1 MAGDSTF
8 DGLIDRVRAGD
19 QDAAAE
25 LVKLYEPEIRR
36 AVRYRLADARLGTLL
51 ESMDICQSVLKSF
64 FVRAAAGQYELKT
77 PQQLLALL
85 ATMARN
91 KLHSQA
97 RRHQTLSR
105 DRRRAAPGGLDEEVL
120 VDPGDS
126 PSGEVDARDLLNEV
140 RRRLTPDEQRLM
152 DLRNQG
158 HEWAAIAEQVGGS
171 ADSARVRLR
180 RALDR
185 IAEQL
190 GLDDEP

>member
-19 QDAAAE
+19 QDAAAD

-64 FVRAAAGQYELKT
+64 FVRAAAGQYELNT

-91 KLHSQA
+91 KLYSQA
-97 RRHQTLSR
+97 RRHQARSR
-105 DRRRAAPGGLDEEVL
+105 DRRRDASGGLDEEGL
-120 VDPGDS
+120 VDPGPS
-126 PSGEVDARDLLNEV
+126 PSREVAARDLLDEV
-140 RRRLTPDEQRLM
+140 RRRLAPDERRLM

-158 HEWAAIAEQVGGS
+158 
-171 ADSARVRLR
+171 
-180 RALDR
+180 
-185 IAEQL
+185 
-190 GLDDEP
+190 